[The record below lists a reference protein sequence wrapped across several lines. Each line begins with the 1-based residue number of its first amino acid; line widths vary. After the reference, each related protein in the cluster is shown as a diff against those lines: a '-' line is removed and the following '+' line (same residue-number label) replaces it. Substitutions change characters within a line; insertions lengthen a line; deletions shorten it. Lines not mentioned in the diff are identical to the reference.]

1 MVSTASH
8 VSEEYPVTFSI
19 ERSVLLKSLSRLQS
33 IVEKRNTIPI
43 LANIKLDCSGD
54 SLQLTA
60 TDMDLVA
67 TETIEANIEGGGA
80 LTVPAST
87 LYDIV
92 RKLPDGSQI
101 EVDTDFD
108 SAQLVIRSGKSE
120 FKLSY
125 LPASDFPVMS
135 EGELSHSFTIAAGD
149 FLSLLEKTRFAM
161 SNEETRYYLN
171 GVYLHVGENKSGS
184 PTLKAVATDGH
195 RLAML
200 ETAVPEGAEGMPGI
214 IIPRKTVNEIS
225 RILGEVDA
233 EVNVSLSDSKIR
245 FDAANI
251 TLLSKLVDGTFPDYT
266 RVIPQENDKLMEV
279 ETKVLNNAVDRVST
293 ISSDKVRGIK
303 FSLSEGK
310 LELNSQSADS
320 GTAEEEIDVSYSSE
334 ALQIGFNSRYML
346 EMLSQLEGD
355 TSQYRLSD
363 SNAPVLVSDPSDV
376 SALYVIMPMR
386 V

>member
-1 MVSTASH
+1 MVQAASQT
-8 VSEEYPVTFSI
+8 SEEYPVRFSI
-19 ERSVLLKSLSRLQS
+19 ERSKLLKSLARLQS

-43 LANIKLDCSGD
+43 LANIKLDCAGD
-54 SLQLTA
+54 NLQLTA

-67 TETIEANIEGGGA
+67 TETVDADIEGGGA

-101 EVDTDFD
+101 EVDTNFD
-108 SAQLVIRSGKSE
+108 SAQLIIRSGKSE

-125 LPASDFPVMS
+125 LPANDFPVMS

-149 FLSLLEKTRFAM
+149 FLNLLEKTRFAM

-184 PTLKAVATDGH
+184 ATLKAVATDGH

-225 RILGEVDA
+225 RILGEVDD
-233 EVNVSLSDSKIR
+233 EVKVSLSDSKIR
-245 FDAANI
+245 FDTTNI
-251 TLLSKLVDGTFPDYT
+251 TLLSKLVDGTFPDYN
-266 RVIPQENDKLMEV
+266 RVIPQDNDKLMEV
-279 ETKVLNNAVDRVST
+279 ETKVLNDAVDRVST

-320 GTAEEEIDVSYSSE
+320 GTAEEEIDVSYSSDPM
-334 ALQIGFNSRYML
+334 QIGFNSRYML